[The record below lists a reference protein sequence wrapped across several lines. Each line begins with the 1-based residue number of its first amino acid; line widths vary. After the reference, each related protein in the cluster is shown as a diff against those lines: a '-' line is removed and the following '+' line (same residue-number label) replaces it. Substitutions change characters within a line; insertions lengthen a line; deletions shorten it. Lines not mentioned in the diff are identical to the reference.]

1 MAQNINNVD
10 NSDLRQ
16 FVLLITKNY
25 KLFVVCVIIALV
37 VGFLANSYMVPKYK
51 IASSML
57 IKEENNKAGG
67 NVTDFLNSSLFGANK
82 NFQNELWVL
91 KSAPVIKQT
100 ISNLD
105 LTTVYCQKRGLQY
118 FEVYGKVPF
127 RVLRLQNHIQPVNV
141 RFQISILDN
150 EYFRIKTK
158 GRDVSFVD
166 INSSELAYRKE
177 KWEFE
182 YYGKFGKLIETD
194 DLSFVVELDAFAENS
209 TDQTD
214 NYYFSFTD
222 TQTLAEGLRG
232 QLTFRVVDKMATVI
246 EIVYKSPSVAKGKDI
261 VNELMNVYS
270 QQNLERKN
278 HSAGITINYIEQQ
291 LNEISD
297 SLSYTEDKLQRFRSS
312 NQLLNVS
319 EQATGITVQYMDLQ
333 NRLAEL
339 EANKRYYDYVDDYL
353 SKNEDISNMIVPA
366 SMGIPDQML
375 NNLMSELM
383 SAQAQRS
390 NLIQNNQELNPL
402 VQKLTIQIENIKKTI
417 SENISALRKTTD
429 ISVDEMNKRI
439 RKVEAAI
446 SRLPATQRQLGGI
459 ERSYRLNDAIYNY
472 LLEKRAEAK
481 ITLASNIPDNIII
494 EPAKMVGTDPVSP
507 NVQLNFLIALFLG
520 LALPFGFVIFKS
532 ATNDKIET
540 QETIERL
547 TPAPV
552 LGKIA
557 HNHRRH
563 VSLVFDYPNSTLAES
578 FRTLRTNIEYQFRNE
593 SRKVILVTSCLAGE
607 GKSFTSLNLA
617 MSYALL
623 GRRTLLVDYDLRKAG
638 AYFKDHE
645 EIKVGL
651 CDWYSNGTSSK
662 SIIGHS
668 PYKNLDYIKSGM
680 IPSNPTELLALDKTQ
695 LLFDHLKTVYD
706 CIILDTS
713 PLALVSDTYQLMDYA
728 DIKIVIVRYNFSI
741 KNVFAMIMK
750 DLKQKGI
757 PNVGI
762 VMNDNRVYG
771 EQYGYGYG
779 YNHQKSPLDTIKR
792 KGSQYMKAVLGKH
805 IK

>member
-1 MAQNINNVD
+1 MD
-10 NSDLRQ
+10 DSDLKQ
-16 FVLLITKNY
+16 FILLITKNY
-25 KLFVVCVIIALV
+25 KLFVVCVMIALV
-37 VGFLANSYMVPKYK
+37 VGFLANSYTVPKYK

-105 LTTVYCQKRGLQY
+105 LTTVYYQKRGLQY

-158 GRDVSFVD
+158 GRDVSFID

-194 DLSFVVELDAFAENS
+194 DLSFVVELDAFAEHS
-209 TDQTD
+209 DAGTD

-222 TQTLAEGLRG
+222 TQTLTEGLRG

-507 NVQLNFLIALFLG
+507 NVQLNFLISLFLG

-563 VSLVFDYPNSTLAES
+563 GSLVFDYPNSTLAES

-593 SRKVILVTSCLAGE
+593 SRKVILVTSCIAGE

-695 LLFDHLKTVYD
+695 LLFDHLKNVYD

-757 PNVGI
+757 TNVGI